1 MLVYCSLCVCNLFI
15 RAGNRGRWP
24 ASVKLVTLPYLTCL
38 MSVAG
43 SGVLGQ
49 RMALYDYQAQQSD
62 ELSFVKG
69 NVISIL
75 SKDHPD
81 WWMGELAGNTGIF
94 PANFVGPLH

>member
-1 MLVYCSLCVCNLFI
+1 
-15 RAGNRGRWP
+15 
-24 ASVKLVTLPYLTCL
+24 

-43 SGVLGQ
+43 SGVLSQ
-49 RMALYDYQAQQSD
+49 RVALYDYQAQQSD

-69 NVISIL
+69 NVIAVL